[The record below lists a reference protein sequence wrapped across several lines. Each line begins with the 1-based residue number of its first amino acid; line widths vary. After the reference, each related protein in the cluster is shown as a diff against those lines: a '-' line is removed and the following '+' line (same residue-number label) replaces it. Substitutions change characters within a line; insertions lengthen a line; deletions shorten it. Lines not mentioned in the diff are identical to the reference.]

1 MKNYAIGE
9 TPSININKALAEAEN
24 HWQYIQSID
33 VDTRKTDAIKE
44 LERSRNLLNSIK
56 NLFDDE
62 SDTAQVRDNL
72 EGFKIRLDD
81 LENYIYKSRNST
93 EAVRSILHVCL
104 LNCVNVTSVYFLR
117 RHFVPYPTV
126 IQRWMPSVIPSAK
139 LPRNP
144 PRLILI

>member
-104 LNCVNVTSVYFLR
+104 LNCVNVRSVYFLPGIS
-117 RHFVPYPTV
+117 FL
-126 IQRWMPSVIPSAK
+126 IQQ
-139 LPRNP
+139 
-144 PRLILI
+144 

>member
-33 VDTRKTDAIKE
+33 VDTRKTNAIKE

-104 LNCVNVTSVYFLR
+104 LNCVNVRSVYFLPGIS
-117 RHFVPYPTV
+117 FL
-126 IQRWMPSVIPSAK
+126 IQQ
-139 LPRNP
+139 
-144 PRLILI
+144 

>member
-104 LNCVNVTSVYFLR
+104 LNCVNVTSVYFLPGIS
-117 RHFVPYPTV
+117 FL
-126 IQRWMPSVIPSAK
+126 IQQ
-139 LPRNP
+139 
-144 PRLILI
+144 